1 MEINELSG
9 IEKQFQYFFHFLLY
23 HPRVL
28 CLVHSQIS
36 WILLPKVLLAESKI
50 KLKQVADN
58 LSEFAHLA
66 STHIPLWEIIY
77 RSTWLAKPTVK
88 SNLTPK
94 MHNFEYCRR
103 WKEQKKRATSILVH
117 SRRQSKVISMHYGP
131 HWHSHVGQHH
141 DANLLML

>member
-28 CLVHSQIS
+28 CLLHSQIW
-36 WILLPKVLLAESKI
+36 WILLPKVPLAESRI

-66 STHIPLWEIIY
+66 STHIPPWEIIY

-88 SNLTPK
+88 CNLTPK
-94 MHNFEYCRR
+94 NAHTSSTVEDGKNRGR
-103 WKEQKKRATSILVH
+103 EQPAFWFSLEDE
-117 SRRQSKVISMHYGP
+117 VISMHYEP
-131 HWHSHVGQHH
+131 HWHSHGGQNY